1 MLNTVYIALGSNIGD
16 RQSNLDQA
24 IRLLGSYDDTEIVAV
39 SSYLNNPA
47 VADTYQPDYLNAA
60 IEVRTLLSLRELF
73 AITLDI
79 ERQLGRRSKG
89 TSDPR
94 TIDLD
99 ILLFNDLILSDDDLV
114 VPHPLMQDRVFVLKP
129 LCELIPAG
137 IHPILNESMQAL
149 YDKIK

>member
-24 IRLLGSYDDTEIVAV
+24 IRLLGFYEDTEIVAV

-79 ERQLGRRSKG
+79 ERQLGRQSKG

-129 LCELIPAG
+129 LCELIPDG

>member
-24 IRLLGSYDDTEIVAV
+24 IRLLGSYEDTEIVAV

-79 ERQLGRRSKG
+79 ERQLGRQSKG

>member
-16 RQSNLDQA
+16 RESNIDQA

-79 ERQLGRRSKG
+79 ERQLGRQSKG

-99 ILLFNDLILSDDDLV
+99 VLLFNDLILSDDDLV

-129 LCELIPAG
+129 LCELIPDG

>member
-24 IRLLGSYDDTEIVAV
+24 IRLLGSYEDTEIVAV

-79 ERQLGRRSKG
+79 ERQLGRQSKG

-129 LCELIPAG
+129 LCELIPDG